1 MPARSITN
9 CQQALGQLIVD
20 LRGKLLKSVD
30 LDKMQ
35 MQIRSDLHWRSRS
48 LSSREV
54 CREISLIGFSLVSSE
69 VRR

>member
-1 MPARSITN
+1 MPAGSLTN
-9 CQQALGQLIVD
+9 YQQALGQLIVD
-20 LRGKLLKSVD
+20 WRGRLLKPVE

-48 LSSREV
+48 LSSQV